1 MKLNTQKFARLI
13 SLGSLCLFSGGCASI
28 MNGGAKTIS
37 INSSPSGAKVTIA
50 KEGSTVQVH
59 QGATPMTVSLE
70 PKKGYFSGQS
80 YNVRVELKGYRTA
93 ELVIRP
99 ELSGWFFGNLIFGGP
114 LGLLII
120 DPLTGSMWN
129 LAPNK
134 IEQSLSA
141 EQATLIKNS
150 EGFVVALFDQTTE
163 SERANMQRIN

>member
-1 MKLNTQKFARLI
+1 
-13 SLGSLCLFSGGCASI
+13 
-28 MNGGAKTIS
+28 
-37 INSSPSGAKVTIA
+37 
-50 KEGSTVQVH
+50 
-59 QGATPMTVSLE
+59 MTVSLE